1 MSTAAPF
8 LEVRSVVKR
17 YHNHTAL
24 DEVSLNLQSGRIFGL
39 LGPNGAGK
47 TTLIRIINQIIGPDE
62 GQLLLEGR
70 PLSYADTHR
79 MGYLP
84 EERGLYKKM
93 KIGDQALYLAQ
104 LRGLSA
110 RDARQQVRHWF
121 TRLDIQGWVDK
132 KVEELSKGMQQK
144 VQFACTVLHRP
155 DLIILDEPFSGFD
168 PVNAEVLKQE
178 ILNLQRDGATLLFST
193 HRMETVEEMCQDI
206 ALIHKSKV
214 VLSGETGEIRRR
226 FSDRTYLLRHEGE
239 FQWPVQGVERPS
251 IPNSDS
257 EKVPLSEYHSEK
269 VPSSEYHSEK
279 VPSSG
284 SDVVKAPSAHSNE
297 ESAVRET
304 RVRLT
309 QGSLND
315 LLAHCIAQKIELHS
329 VEEIRPGFH
338 EIFIKTVKESQP

>member
-1 MSTAAPF
+1 
-8 LEVRSVVKR
+8 VVKR

-24 DEVSLNLQSGRIFGL
+24 DGVSLNLQSGRIFGL

-47 TTLIRIINQIIGPDE
+47 TTLIRIINQIIGPDA
-62 GQLLLEGR
+62 GQLLLQGH
-70 PLSYADTHR
+70 PISYDDTRR

-93 KIGDQALYLAQ
+93 KIGEQAVYLAQ

-239 FQWPVQGVERPS
+239 FQWPAQGVEHLLVPTA
-251 IPNSDS
+251 NA
-257 EKVPLSEYHSEK
+257 EKVR
-269 VPSSEYHSEK
+269 SSEPNAENNRSSEPNGDP
-279 VPSSG
+279 VL
-284 SDVVKAPSAHSNE
+284 
-297 ESAVRET
+297 RET

-309 QGSLND
+309 EGTLND
-315 LLAHCIAQKIELHS
+315 LLAHCIAQEIQLHS
-329 VEEIRPGFH
+329 VEEMRPGFH